1 MLEKRLN
8 KNGKSNEFYLF
19 LPIITFC
26 ASEDDKTCPEDCS
39 EMIDENMYSFNRKH
53 NSANSH
59 KQRIIK

>member
-19 LPIITFC
+19 LPIITFYP
-26 ASEDDKTCPEDCS
+26 SKDDKTCPEDCS
-39 EMIDENMYSFNRKH
+39 EMIDENMHPFNRNH

-59 KQRIIK
+59 K

>member
-1 MLEKRLN
+1 LN

-19 LPIITFC
+19 LPIS

-59 KQRIIK
+59 KQRIMK